1 MLWKLAAKYLQ
12 QTAEAYDRLYF
23 YSIIYAG

>member
-1 MLWKLAAKYLQ
+1 MLWKLATKYLQ
-12 QTAEAYDRLYF
+12 QNAEAYDRLYF